1 MDSTAPW
8 CKQDLFFLDDAL
20 RRGSSFAEVAGFL
33 CRHEGEVRE
42 KARELGIPGVR
53 GSNPSKLCSGFT
65 GVAGPVTTKSPR
77 TYRMMVR
84 TVIYPNPLPPRA

>member
-42 KARELGIPGVR
+42 KPKEPGIPGVR
-53 GSNPSKLCSGFT
+53 GSNPSKDRPSSAQ
-65 GVAGPVTTKSPR
+65 V
-77 TYRMMVR
+77 
-84 TVIYPNPLPPRA
+84 LPG

>member
-33 CRHEGEVRE
+33 CRREGEVRE
-42 KARELGIPGVR
+42 KAKELGIHTVR
-53 GSNPSKLCSGFT
+53 ELCGPEKRASRSGT
-65 GVAGPVTTKSPR
+65 LRRPYG
-77 TYRMMVR
+77 
-84 TVIYPNPLPPRA
+84 

>member
-42 KARELGIPGVR
+42 KAKELGWCEG
-53 GSNPSKLCSGFT
+53 L
-65 GVAGPVTTKSPR
+65 KSLEGQP
-77 TYRMMVR
+77 
-84 TVIYPNPLPPRA
+84 

>member
-42 KARELGIPGVR
+42 KAKELGIPGV
-53 GSNPSKLCSGFT
+53 
-65 GVAGPVTTKSPR
+65 
-77 TYRMMVR
+77 
-84 TVIYPNPLPPRA
+84 LPG